1 MEDTDVDDRRLL
13 ELELRGVVVG
23 TPDEGF
29 ELELEPGLLVGT
41 Y

>member
-1 MEDTDVDDRRLL
+1 MEEEDDDKRLL

-23 TPDEGF
+23 TPDDGF
-29 ELELEPGLLVGT
+29 ELELGLGLLVGT